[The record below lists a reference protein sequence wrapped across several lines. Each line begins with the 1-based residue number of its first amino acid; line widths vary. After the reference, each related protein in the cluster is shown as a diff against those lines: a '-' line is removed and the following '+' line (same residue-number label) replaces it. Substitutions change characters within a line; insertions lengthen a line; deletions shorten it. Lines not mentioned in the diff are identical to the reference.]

1 MVLRN
6 PFNRRRGDDDGGDTV
21 TIDGIVYD
29 VNPDT
34 GFAVGSFADIE
45 ARAAAGESRDE
56 LIAAAL
62 EAPGINQAG
71 AERVADGA
79 LQSVG
84 RGNEV
89 APAGGAAGTFGEFG
103 GLTDDDDEVVASE
116 GDFTEVSGEEGAEL
130 ERLVQAG
137 NAEGV
142 SEWLINHW
150 PNVEAS
156 PGTLARAKELLAASE
171 GGGLTADAI
180 RVIEETQAEEA
191 LERPAPEAPDPDEVI
206 EERETEESQQTLLQF
221 ARDELERTGVVP
233 SSAELA
239 AKGRELAL
247 PNIPDA
253 IRGVESILSGEVED
267 EPEEGEVDLTGRFQT
282 QLPEWA
288 LAQIASITGGPV
300 TPDLERRIVE
310 QWNFQH
316 GGEFEAIDEIA
327 PFLETFSQDNQTI
340 IQSAVM
346 DELPRQGWL
355 VDVPNQ
361 RPVAVSAALAENLRD
376 NYGYDPGGITR
387 LVRFAAMDGDSRVL
401 PYDDP
406 ADNSLILASAMA
418 GLGFADDL
426 SRFEEEERAREARE
440 TELRRRAIES
450 GNIRAIEAFERRG
463 PLALTQERVARELSP
478 EGRFGR
484 EVGLPST
491 AGRGLVQIAKQRIR
505 LGLERYQNI
514 GLAVIHAVD
523 DELAERVADTGGD
536 IDKLTYEDELILR
549 NVINRTNGA
558 VPEGWL
564 DLLKGDPL
572 SPLFNAAGRGA
583 GGGGGAGPVRRLIDP
598 VQAKQQFSD
607 LYSAL
612 LLTDPSPDLENQ
624 FVQDLQKAL
633 DDAEEG
639 MNFDASARIL
649 DFVRGTTR
657 YQELYGNK
665 PEGQG
670 EEEYLSQFLGTAQN
684 LLGTETPPP
693 EAVAAGLRTGETQ
706 TTVGQIAAEQLAKP
720 EQFRNSRFFGRLA
733 EAANVFKA
741 GT

>member
-6 PFNRRRGDDDGGDTV
+6 PFNRRRGDDDERTLEDLL
-21 TIDGIVYD
+21 
-29 VNPDT
+29 
-34 GFAVGSFADIE
+34 
-45 ARAAAGESRDE
+45 RAATGDFDPQDPDAV
-56 LIAAAL
+56 AAIDPAEVVRWMEGQNLSVREREILNTFL
-62 EAPGINQAG
+62 EISGVTPP
-71 AERVADGA
+71 
-79 LQSVG
+79 
-84 RGNEV
+84 
-89 APAGGAAGTFGEFG
+89 APADLG
-103 GLTDDDDEVVASE
+103 EVVVAE
-116 GDFTEVSGEEGAEL
+116 GDLTEVSGDTDDLLKQLASGDPPTQVGSITPDATIKWLRENGGDLSQTERENVKNWLEFRAVGGQTEGPGAADAWREAFEMAKNLEEGGEPEPDEA
-130 ERLVQAG
+130 
-137 NAEGV
+137 
-142 SEWLINHW
+142 
-150 PNVEAS
+150 VEA
-156 PGTLARAKELLAASE
+156 
-171 GGGLTADAI
+171 
-180 RVIEETQAEEA
+180 
-191 LERPAPEAPDPDEVI
+191 
-206 EERETEESQQTLLQF
+206 TEESQQTLLQF
-221 ARDELERTGVVP
+221 ARDEFERTGVVP

-239 AKGRELAL
+239 ARARELDL

-267 EPEEGEVDLTGRFQT
+267 DPEEGEVDLTGRFQT

-316 GGEFEAIDEIA
+316 GGEFESIEEIA
-327 PFLETFSQDNQTI
+327 PFLETFSQDNQSI
-340 IQSAVM
+340 IQASVL
-346 DELPRQGWL
+346 DEFPRTGWL
-355 VDVPNQ
+355 VDVPGQ
-361 RPVAVSAALAENLRD
+361 RPVAVAATLAENLRD
-376 NYGYDPGGITR
+376 NYGYDPSGITR
-387 LVRFAAMDGDSRVL
+387 LIRFAAMDGDSQVL

-406 ADNSLILASAMA
+406 ADNGLILASVMA
-418 GLGFADDL
+418 GLGLADDL
-426 SRFEEEERAREARE
+426 SRFEEEERGREARE

-463 PLALTQERVARELSP
+463 VGALTQERVARELSP

-505 LGLERYQNI
+505 FGLERYQNI

-523 DELAERVADTGGD
+523 DELAERVNDTGGD
-536 IDKLTYEDELILR
+536 IDKLTYEDELMLR

-583 GGGGGAGPVRRLIDP
+583 GGGGGGAARVRRLIDP

-670 EEEYLSQFLGTAQN
+670 EEEYLSQFVGAGQN

>member
-84 RGNEV
+84 RGNE
-89 APAGGAAGTFGEFG
+89 
-103 GLTDDDDEVVASE
+103 ASAEE
-116 GDFTEVSGEEGAEL
+116 GDFTEVSGEGPS
-130 ERLVQAG
+130 ERVVTLG
-137 NAEGV
+137 DDDIEDR
-142 SEWLINHW
+142 INQF
-150 PNVEAS
+150 
-156 PGTLARAKELLAASE
+156 LASE
-171 GGGLTADAI
+171 DVEGLTAWLDANFKDLSPDQKQLV
-180 RVIEETQAEEA
+180 RTAVDVGSGAGLLDLSPVEEVIGPQPSREEVFEEQVEQREEEEETQ
-191 LERPAPEAPDPDEVI
+191 
-206 EERETEESQQTLLQF
+206 ESQETLLQF
-221 ARDELERTGVVP
+221 ARDEFERTGVIP
-233 SSAELA
+233 NDAALA
-239 AKGRELAL
+239 AHGRQLGLE
-247 PNIPDA
+247 NIPDA
-253 IRGVESILSGEVED
+253 IRGVKSILSGEVED

-316 GGEFEAIDEIA
+316 GGEFESIDEIV

-340 IQSAVM
+340 IQSAVL
-346 DELPRQGWL
+346 DEFPQEGWL
-355 VDVPNQ
+355 VRVPNQ
-361 RPVAVSAALAENLRD
+361 RPVAVSATLAANLSD
-376 NYGYDPGGITR
+376 NYGYDPAGISR
-387 LVRFAAMDGDSRVL
+387 LIRFAAMDGDSQVL

-406 ADNSLILASAMA
+406 ADNGLILAATMA

-426 SRFEEEERAREARE
+426 SRFEEEERGRESRE

-523 DELAERVADTGGD
+523 DELAERVHETGGD

-564 DLLKGDPL
+564 DLIKGDPL

-583 GGGGGAGPVRRLIDP
+583 GGGGGRAGPVRRLIDP

-624 FVQDLQKAL
+624 FVEDLQKAL

-670 EEEYLSQFLGTAQN
+670 EEEYLSQFLGAGQN